1 LPIDCPVNLDN
12 VEELVALT
20 DSPNNAFLQL
30 AERYLSG
37 NKKDDGHHS
46 AIKSCML
53 RVPHSLNSKCKEAGM
68 NDAEVTI
75 IQRWEGYRP
84 DYRVL
89 LGHFYADL

>member
-1 LPIDCPVNLDN
+1 MPIDCPVNLVDN

-37 NKKDDGHHS
+37 NKKDNGHHS
-46 AIKSCML
+46 AIKSCICFESHTL
-53 RVPHSLNSKCKEAGM
+53 LKCKEAGM

-84 DYRVL
+84 DYRLL